1 VKECQECP
9 DFDLC
14 LEQVILQIE
23 EIEEV
28 GEDDLR
34 PAPREPR
41 KAKEKTRPEGRKQY
55 KLLTALTD

>member
-1 VKECQECP
+1 VKDCQECP

-23 EIEEV
+23 EIEEI
-28 GEDDLR
+28 GEDYLG

-41 KAKEKTRPEGRKQY
+41 KAKRKD
-55 KLLTALTD
+55 KIPRT